1 MLTQEEKKQFGEI
14 LETLGE
20 TLDITETQYNT
31 AVSSYG
37 AVGEW
42 LAKPESSLAPYKPV
56 VRPQGSFMLGTMI
69 KPICEDDDLD
79 IDLVCELTGKNPRWT
94 QYHLKQVV
102 GNRLKANETYKNM
115 LDGEGR
121 RCWTLMYSDSANYHM
136 DILPSLVCSGYNIV
150 LEKAFSD
157 TVLEKDYESLAIRI
171 TDNKQNNYYTDTI
184 AENWMKSNPFGYGR
198 WFFNAAN
205 VFSLRKSIMLAEAVS
220 PVPKYNKEKL
230 PLQRVVQILKRHR
243 DIMFN
248 GDEDKPISIIITT
261 LASRAYNKETSI
273 IDALTNVITNM
284 RNYIENR
291 YDSSVGRTIKWIPN
305 PVQGCVYIV
314 QHTVYAAGF
323 RSTSGSLA
331 HFAVPN
337 RGQHVQ
343 LGIKTA
349 RHAVHCDTGEKGV
362 RTVGFLLVFLCVK
375 ANVECRFHNSLFKLQ
390 NYCNSL
396 KMSSM
401 QASQIATGLR
411 QFRTICTPFPFL
423 FVGGTS

>member
-1 MLTQEEKKQFGEI
+1 MLTQEEKKQFSEI

-79 IDLVCELTGKNPRWT
+79 IDLVCELTGKNPQWT

-115 LDGEGR
+115 LDREGR

-157 TVLEKDYESLAIRI
+157 TALGKDYESLAIRI

-243 DIMFN
+243 DMMFD

-273 IDALTNVITNM
+273 IDALTNVGTNM
-284 RNYIENR
+284 RNYIESR
-291 YDSSVGRTIKWIPN
+291 YDSSIGRTIKWIPN
-305 PVQGCVYIV
+305 PVNPEENFADKWVEHPQREKNFYKWLNQVEQDIQTIV
-314 QHTVYAAGF
+314 QQ
-323 RSTSGSLA
+323 
-331 HFAVPN
+331 
-337 RGQHVQ
+337 RGLHNISESM
-343 LGIKTA
+343 GKPF
-349 RHAVHCDTGEKGV
+349 GEKIVTKVFSALGRKNFNLRENGV
-362 RTVGFLLVFLCVK
+362 LKMAIGTGILSTVGSVT
-375 ANVECRFHNSLFKLQ
+375 AAAHNFHGND
-390 NYCNSL
+390 
-396 KMSSM
+396 
-401 QASQIATGLR
+401 
-411 QFRTICTPFPFL
+411 
-423 FVGGTS
+423 